1 MAWFGILAS
10 NARKAEPSQQL
21 VIYLP
26 STNMPGIVQT
36 DQPLSFYFFAYS
48 AFLKRDSQLP
58 FLRLMLAAGRIDS
71 LPVSMK

>member
-1 MAWFGILAS
+1 
-10 NARKAEPSQQL
+10 
-21 VIYLP
+21 
-26 STNMPGIVQT
+26 MPGIVQT

-48 AFLKRDSQLP
+48 AFLNRDSQLP